1 MVTQRLSSGLSSLLS
16 CPWKCAVSSLVRP
29 RLTFRIW
36 PRKRMLSW
44 KRAPWD
50 SAPQASLLCTNQSP
64 HPPADCVSTTP
75 SSVRKPGSANS
86 RGARWPISPRLPPPP
101 HPIRPRPRETGRPA
115 AKNLRGR
122 PMGEKH
128 NGSVGP
134 PLRPLLPCRLWSR
147 RIRSPCLSLRQEA
160 PTLLNAF
167 DRRQRHTHQ
176 NVGKTQIVHS
186 TQQRA
191 RLHPRVSLSRHHS
204 PHSRCRL
211 LCLQSVGH

>member
-1 MVTQRLSSGLSSLLS
+1 
-16 CPWKCAVSSLVRP
+16 
-29 RLTFRIW
+29 
-36 PRKRMLSW
+36 MLSW
-44 KRAPWD
+44 KRAPWV
-50 SAPQASLLCTNQSP
+50 SAPQASLLCTNQRP
-64 HPPADCVSTTP
+64 HPPVDCATTTP
-75 SSVRKPGSANS
+75 SSVRKPGSATS
-86 RGARWPISPRLPPPP
+86 GGARWPISPCLPPPP
-101 HPIRPRPRETGRPA
+101 HLIRPRPRETGRPA

-122 PMGEKH
+122 PMGEKY

-147 RIRSPCLSLRQEA
+147 GIRSPCLSLRQEA
-160 PTLLNAF
+160 PTLPNAF

-191 RLHPRVSLSRHHS
+191 RLHPRVSLSRRHS

-211 LCLQSVGH
+211 LCLQSVGHRHVQQTPHQSRRPQCGGVR